1 VSPSGLRRWPSAIS
15 TPASGRGCNDP
26 VASRGCAPDNHGG
39 FALPDPEIEAM
50 TGVAESLAAL
60 DDEARSRVLRWAA
73 EKFGVGLPRA
83 RQNGRP
89 EGTSSVDA
97 DNSVRD
103 VDEDDVSADDGPG
116 QDAYKHF
123 AELFSAVDPK
133 NEMEKAMT
141 AAYWIQVV
149 QGKNE
154 WQSQSLNKEL
164 KDLGHYISTI
174 NKALTAG
181 IEKRPALVLQLKKSG
196 ATRQGRK
203 TYKLSGEGIKYIR
216 GRIS

>member
-1 VSPSGLRRWPSAIS
+1 MG
-15 TPASGRGCNDP
+15 
-26 VASRGCAPDNHGG
+26 VAM
-39 FALPDPEIEAM
+39 PDPEIEAM
-50 TGVAESLAAL
+50 TSVAESLAAL

-73 EKFGVGLPRA
+73 DKFGVGLPRA
-83 RQNGRP
+83 RQNGRQD
-89 EGTSSVDA
+89 GMSSVGA
-97 DNSVRD
+97 NNSD
-103 VDEDDVSADDGPG
+103 QGLDEDDVPDDNSAAQGN
-116 QDAYKHF
+116 YKHF

-141 AAYWIQVV
+141 AAYWIQVI
-149 QGKNE
+149 QGKSE

-203 TYKLSGEGIKYIR
+203 TYKLSGEGIKYVR
-216 GRIS
+216 GRTS